1 MLAAAASRYRCGMMH
16 AHHPADDGATIIMT
30 CLAAAALLA
39 VASFALFPL
48 VQYAAALI
56 TGA

>member
-1 MLAAAASRYRCGMMH
+1 MN

-39 VASFALFPL
+39 AASFALFPL
-48 VQYAAALI
+48 AQFAAKLI
-56 TGA
+56 AGS